1 MSADAGAVLIRLK
14 HVVGTDGDEPGVTDF
29 HLVVKLD
36 QTLGL
41 APILWAE
48 SSPAEH
54 QDHGIWPLQLRKLAV
69 FACLIGQLII
79 GKFCASH
86 NVRSHTVQ
94 PPLDNNAGPSLR
106 PSIFRI
112 T

>member
-14 HVVGTDGDEPGVTDF
+14 HIVGTDGDEPRVTDF

-36 QTLGL
+36 QALGL

-54 QDHGIWPLQLRKLAV
+54 QDHRIWPLQIRKLAV
-69 FACLIGQLII
+69 FACVIGQLII
-79 GKFCASH
+79 GKFCASY

-94 PPLDNNAGPSLR
+94 PPPRQYSWACLMQ
-106 PSIFRI
+106 
-112 T
+112 